1 MGYATA
7 RQNFETAKSSDNY
20 AIQQIAE
27 GLVQLSRAIE
37 NDFNKMERELKSIE
51 SKVR

>member
-1 MGYATA
+1 MGYVTA
-7 RQNFETAKSSDNY
+7 RQNFESAKSANDH

-37 NDFNKMERELKSIE
+37 NDFNKLEREVNAIKS
-51 SKVR
+51 KLR